1 MSVINL
7 YRQDNQPFAQIPNQ
21 AIRDPKITPNAFRL
35 LAYLMSHQDGYALS
49 YEQIERQTT
58 LGRYAINQAA
68 KLLEQL
74 GWIVVDRPKINGQF
88 VAKTWTVLNPTNA
101 NESTADDST
110 MESPHMGQS
119 TDIRRTLN
127 KEYKDIKNTKKAIDD
142 ENYFDSFWEI
152 YPRKQSKPMALKAY
166 EKALKTTPAIII
178 LNAAYAY
185 AHDPNRDPQ
194 FTKLPATWLNQE
206 CWNDDPLPARTLD
219 TKATRSQQAKTNF
232 LQLTE
237 PTNEIPDWMQI
248 E

>member
-1 MSVINL
+1 
-7 YRQDNQPFAQIPNQ
+7 
-21 AIRDPKITPNAFRL
+21 
-35 LAYLMSHQDGYALS
+35 
-49 YEQIERQTT
+49 
-58 LGRYAINQAA
+58 
-68 KLLEQL
+68 
-74 GWIVVDRPKINGQF
+74 
-88 VAKTWTVLNPTNA
+88 
-101 NESTADDST
+101 
-110 MESPHMGQS
+110 
-119 TDIRRTLN
+119 
-127 KEYKDIKNTKKAIDD
+127 
-142 ENYFDSFWEI
+142 
-152 YPRKQSKPMALKAY
+152 MALKAY

-219 TKATRSQQAKTNF
+219 TKAIRSQQAKTNF